1 MWIFALG
8 RSFALRP
15 GFIGESEIVVR
26 FGLVFSLRI
35 PKDCIKTVRR
45 EPIDG
50 ALRVPRNG
58 TPSIYFE
65 FTQPLEAERML
76 GFRRKVRIIGLCID
90 DGGAA
95 QFTL

>member
-65 FTQPLEAERML
+65 FTQPLEAERIL
-76 GFRRKVRIIGLCID
+76 GFRKQVTAIGLAVD
-90 DGGAA
+90 APLPG
-95 QFTL
+95 FLP